1 MGRDSGR
8 GAQAMT
14 ADEFDPLLAIMNPRD
29 IPDAVAAF
37 RALDV
42 RRAWLQGYTEW
53 QLVDVIRSLVD
64 DPDIPFSHLVLV
76 ADDVVVRQPALDAV
90 LEQARM
96 GRPVVTGWCR
106 LDATHPLVNITDGP
120 LVGDTPTPGAY
131 NFRRFAEVVADPS
144 PAIRTGFVG
153 FALTCMPRAMWQRF
167 PFGAFGGPSC
177 SWSSDFHLSIRLRDA
192 GVPMVAARDGGTEH
206 LKERWQKLDTAPEKR
221 LLVGERPAQVIRDDA

>member
-1 MGRDSGR
+1 
-8 GAQAMT
+8 MT
-14 ADEFDPLLAIMNPRD
+14 ADGFDPLLAIMNPRD
-29 IPDAVAAF
+29 ITDAVAAF

-53 QLVDVIRSLVD
+53 QLVDVVRSLVD
-64 DPDIPFSHLVLV
+64 DPDIPFTHLIMV

-90 LEQARM
+90 LDLARE

-106 LDATHPLVNITDGP
+106 LDATHPLVNITEGP
-120 LVGDTPTPGAY
+120 LVGDTPTAGAY
-131 NFRRFAEVVADPS
+131 KFRRFADVVAHPS
-144 PAIRTGFVG
+144 PVIETGFVG
-153 FALTCMPRAMWQRF
+153 FALTCMSRDMWRRF
-167 PFGAFGGPSC
+167 PFGAFGRPSS

-206 LKERWQKLDTAPEKR
+206 LKEVWGVLDKAPHKR